1 VGGVAV
7 IQISRGKI
15 VKRTWQ
21 WKGQK
26 RVAYIFD
33 VMVDGRRVRKQYASK
48 QEAQDELDA
57 FRDETKNPKPAA
69 VEAPPVPMLAET
81 FKKFL
86 ALKSHKKTAGEFQR
100 VAEHLKA
107 AFGADVPLTDI
118 TAERIAEYKATR
130 LALRRGGKPLTAA
143 AVNRPLGL
151 LRTLLRQTLRWR
163 IIVEVPE
170 IEFED
175 EPAGVVRFL
184 RSEEATRLLGAC
196 RKSRNTTLADL
207 VEFAMFTGVRRGEA
221 LGLTWDR
228 VDRARGVVLLT
239 ETKSGR
245 PREVQLSANADAAL
259 ARRWTPNATGLV
271 FGSRN
276 WNSFRQAWVA
286 AVRAAGIAKFRFHDL
301 RHTTASWLVQQGR
314 SLREVKE
321 LLGHSDIQITMRY
334 AHLAPD
340 HLRAAVASLDGI
352 LSAGAPETAGA
363 TAGDVELRRKSGT
376 RTSSAVSTVL

>member
-1 VGGVAV
+1 MA
-7 IQISRGKI
+7 
-15 VKRTWQ
+15 
-21 WKGQK
+21 
-26 RVAYIFD
+26 
-33 VMVDGRRVRKQYASK
+33 
-48 QEAQDELDA
+48 
-57 FRDETKNPKPAA
+57 
-69 VEAPPVPMLAET
+69 
-81 FKKFL
+81 
-86 ALKSHKKTAGEFQR
+86 
-100 VAEHLKA
+100 
-107 AFGADVPLTDI
+107 
-118 TAERIAEYKATR
+118 
-130 LALRRGGKPLTAA
+130 GKPLTAA

-151 LRTLLRQTLRWR
+151 LRNLLRQALRLKF
-163 IIVEVPE
+163 IPEALE

-184 RSEEATRLLGAC
+184 RSDEATRLLAAC
-196 RKSRNTTLADL
+196 RKSRNGVLADL

-221 LGLTWDR
+221 LSLTWDR
-228 VDRARGVVLLT
+228 VDRSRGVVLLT

-259 ARRWTPNATGLV
+259 ARRWAPNAAGLV

-286 AVRAAGIAKFRFHDL
+286 AVKAAGIAKFRFHDL
-301 RHTTASWLVQQGR
+301 RHTTASWLAQQGR

-352 LSAGAPETAGA
+352 LSPAGREAPAA
-363 TAGDVELRRKSGT
+363 TAEEVGLRRKDAT
-376 RTSSAVSTVL
+376 RASVESERAR

>member
-1 VGGVAV
+1 M

-26 RVAYIFD
+26 RAAYIFD

-57 FRDETKNPKPAA
+57 FRDEAKNPKPAV
-69 VEAPPVPMLAET
+69 VEAPPVPALAEA

-86 ALKSHKKTAGEFQR
+86 ALKSNKKTAHEFER
-100 VAEHLKA
+100 VAKHLKA
-107 AFGADVPLTDI
+107 AFGAETPLTDI

-130 LALRRGGKPLTAA
+130 LAVRRGGKPLTAA

-151 LRTLLRQTLRWR
+151 LRTLLRQALRWK
-163 IIVEVPE
+163 IIAEMPE

-184 RSEEATRLLGAC
+184 RSEEAARLLAAC

-207 VEFAMFTGVRRGEA
+207 VEFAMFTGVRRGES

-276 WNSFRQAWVA
+276 WNSFRQAWTA
-286 AVRAAGIAKFRFHDL
+286 AVKAAGIAKFRFHDL
-301 RHTTASWLVQQGR
+301 RHTTASCSSSRAGR
-314 SLREVKE
+314 SAR
-321 LLGHSDIQITMRY
+321 
-334 AHLAPD
+334 
-340 HLRAAVASLDGI
+340 
-352 LSAGAPETAGA
+352 
-363 TAGDVELRRKSGT
+363 
-376 RTSSAVSTVL
+376 